1 MALEESSVMARISAD
16 TAKCAG
22 QAPDGSNKCGYR
34 ETCLRYVAPANE
46 RQVWAELWK
55 AGDDC
60 PHYLSIPKVAE

>member
-1 MALEESSVMARISAD
+1 MKISAD

-46 RQVWAELWK
+46 RQVWAEFHK
-55 AGDDC
+55 SGDDC
-60 PHYLSIPKVAE
+60 PHYLSIPKGKE